1 MAYRLQYILA
11 NERRYLMLLE
21 MTRPVQGGLRQQR
34 RLDVVSNHLAN
45 ADTTGFK
52 RDILSFSETLH
63 SLITTDLAQG
73 PITKTDNPLDLAL
86 SDEGFFKI
94 ETPQGVRYT
103 RDGSF
108 TLDNE
113 GFLVTQTG
121 HAVLS
126 GGAPIQLNGE
136 NIYISETGMINV
148 DNEEVGPIDIVSF
161 DDKRNLYKDGSNLY
175 LYKGDPA
182 DEIQPANLAVVQ
194 GGLELSNV
202 NPVMEMTSMIQVSR
216 TYETYEKMLRTFDE
230 VDGLAVNNVG
240 LVA

>member
-1 MAYRLQYILA
+1 
-11 NERRYLMLLE
+11 MLLE
-21 MTRPVQGGLRQQR
+21 MTRPVQGGLRQER
-34 RLDVVSNHLAN
+34 KLDVVSNHLAN
-45 ADTTGFK
+45 ADTAGFK

-63 SLITTDLAQG
+63 SLVTTDLTQG

-113 GFLVTQTG
+113 GFLVTQNG

-126 GGAPIQLNGE
+126 GGAPVQLNGD

-161 DDKRNLYKDGSNLY
+161 EDKRNLYKDGSNLY
-175 LYKGDPA
+175 LYKGDA
-182 DEIQPANLAVVQ
+182 GDETQPANIAVVQ

-230 VDGLAVNNVG
+230 VDGLAVNSVG
-240 LVA
+240 VVA